1 MADGKLN
8 KLTDIFVRSNFSRLF
23 SLQRSVSKNIYIS
36 LYVITFS
43 TIILQTETDEC
54 MNLMSRVGSM
64 KIENLEEGISW
75 NIYIYGRGIQISM
88 QDLSRVLH

>member
-23 SLQRSVSKNIYIS
+23 SSKDVSKNIYIS
-36 LYVITFS
+36 LYIITFS

-75 NIYIYGRGIQISM
+75 KI
-88 QDLSRVLH
+88 

>member
-36 LYVITFS
+36 LYIITFS

-54 MNLMSRVGSM
+54 MNLMSRVESM

-75 NIYIYGRGIQISM
+75 KI
-88 QDLSRVLH
+88 

>member
-23 SLQRSVSKNIYIS
+23 SLQRCFKEYIYIS
-36 LYVITFS
+36 LYIITFS
-43 TIILQTETDEC
+43 TIILQTEMDEC
-54 MNLMSRVGSM
+54 MNLMFRVGSM

-75 NIYIYGRGIQISM
+75 KI
-88 QDLSRVLH
+88 

>member
-36 LYVITFS
+36 LYIITFS

-75 NIYIYGRGIQISM
+75 KI
-88 QDLSRVLH
+88 